1 MTCLESLES
10 WWKQVF
16 SGDYLPI
23 TVTAAIVL
31 FAVKE
36 LLEIRRR
43 RAERLRKTKAVK
55 LLLSQELEKNHW
67 ALISFFRI
75 LDSLN
80 EAQNDAP
87 NAVFS
92 LHVARNGSEHF
103 RMKENPKDESDSGQ
117 WIPLFSTKLYEQLLA
132 TLAEYDQ
139 PLYEVVNQTYE
150 DIFELIHYREVLTS
164 FLAGETLAPVD
175 MTYRFLA
182 DMAEEKNEYYNGL
195 NKAYCALTGNDL
207 KASRLR

>member
-1 MTCLESLES
+1 MTWLESLES
-10 WWKQVF
+10 WGKQVF

-31 FAVKE
+31 FVVKE

-75 LDSLN
+75 LDILN
-80 EAQNDAP
+80 EAQDDAP
-87 NAVFS
+87 RAVFS

-103 RMKENPKDESDSGQ
+103 RMKEEPEDEDESGK
-117 WIPLFSTKLYEQLLA
+117 WIPPFSTKLYEELIA
-132 TLAEYDQ
+132 TLAEYDH

-150 DIFELIHYREVLTS
+150 VIIELMHYRETLTS
-164 FLAGETLAPVD
+164 FLARETLAPVD
-175 MTYRFLA
+175 LTYRFLA
-182 DMAEEKNEYYNGL
+182 GMAEEKNDYYNAL
-195 NKAYCALTGNDL
+195 NKAYRALTGNDL
-207 KASRLR
+207 KESRLR